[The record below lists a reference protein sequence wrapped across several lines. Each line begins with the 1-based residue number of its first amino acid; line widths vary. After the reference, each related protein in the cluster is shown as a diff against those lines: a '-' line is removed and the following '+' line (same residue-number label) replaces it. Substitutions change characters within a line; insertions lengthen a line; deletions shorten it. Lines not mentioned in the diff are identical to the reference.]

1 VVEEDEPDEAVLEG
15 CSPERDGGEE
25 RRWLELSAMA
35 KEGARELERVG
46 KKGR

>member
-25 RRWLELSAMA
+25 RQWLELSAMA